1 MLGKYEE
8 LIEERGVI
16 VLPDD
21 QNTLDITF
29 ATLTYDAPDLM
40 IYEYQ
45 LEGYDKEWKILRG
58 INSIKFSNLPSGE
71 YTFKVRKQ
79 MDENSM
85 QSFRIRIRSSLSAWL
100 WLGVVFRCGCGSWCH
115 LCYLEKAFREKYCSD
130 ETTP

>member
-8 LIEERGVI
+8 LIEERGII
-16 VLPDD
+16 VLPED

-29 ATLTYDAPDLM
+29 ATLTYDAPELM

-79 MDENSM
+79 WMRTVCRVS
-85 QSFRIRIRSSLSAWL
+85 
-100 WLGVVFRCGCGSWCH
+100 G
-115 LCYLEKAFREKYCSD
+115 
-130 ETTP
+130 

>member
-1 MLGKYEE
+1 
-8 LIEERGVI
+8 
-16 VLPDD
+16 
-21 QNTLDITF
+21 
-29 ATLTYDAPDLM
+29 M

-79 MDENSM
+79 MDENCM

-100 WLGVVFRCGCGSWCH
+100 WLGVLLSVVMATGVIYVIWKKHSGKSTVQMKPLH
-115 LCYLEKAFREKYCSD
+115 NEEEKYRFNKKIS
-130 ETTP
+130 EEEAQALISKLKIIWNKNGLS